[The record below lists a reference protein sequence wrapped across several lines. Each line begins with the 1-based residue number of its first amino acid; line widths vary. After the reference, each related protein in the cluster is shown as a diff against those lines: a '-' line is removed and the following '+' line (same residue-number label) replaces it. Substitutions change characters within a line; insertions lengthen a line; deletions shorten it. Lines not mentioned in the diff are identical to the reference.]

1 MDEDRDLQIIKYV
14 ETKYNVSVTI
24 DGQWYISKED
34 SSGGGWDLVPD
45 EWLRDAS
52 KNAWMFCFLSKI
64 TITKHLKSRIFQQN
78 VNNLY
83 HQRSWRFPNV

>member
-52 KNAWMFCFLSKI
+52 KNA
-64 TITKHLKSRIFQQN
+64 
-78 VNNLY
+78 
-83 HQRSWRFPNV
+83 